1 MYVCVCVRVPL
12 SLSLSIYIYMT
23 CLPIYIIWHVYASG
37 WKTAS
42 VVVPLYKTGVWVRSG
57 GAITFMLFA
66 ISSDATQGLLYVMA
80 WGLGGV
86 GWGNSVHVTCNLK
99 SMARQMLGRLKRLV
113 QKWKT
118 TIIPMPQ
125 NPVNTMKSLQ
135 HYSMF
140 PGKIHRNMTYKMRT
154 PPQCQPFFC
163 SKRAQPLARFPTP
176 GCLCA
181 YMISFSLCACVVVC
195 AQCAF
200 CASVCDLAMRRGHF
214 RRLLRALSAFG
225 WFGALKTGRGS
236 RPKEQV
242 HLWSIARFER
252 M

>member
-1 MYVCVCVRVPL
+1 MYVCVCVPL
-12 SLSLSIYIYMT
+12 SLSLYIYIWHVY
-23 CLPIYIIWHVYASG
+23 LYIYIIWHVYASG

-154 PPQCQPFFC
+154 PTQCQPFFVQNVLN
-163 SKRAQPLARFPTP
+163 R
-176 GCLCA
+176 
-181 YMISFSLCACVVVC
+181 
-195 AQCAF
+195 
-200 CASVCDLAMRRGHF
+200 
-214 RRLLRALSAFG
+214 
-225 WFGALKTGRGS
+225 
-236 RPKEQV
+236 
-242 HLWSIARFER
+242 
-252 M
+252 